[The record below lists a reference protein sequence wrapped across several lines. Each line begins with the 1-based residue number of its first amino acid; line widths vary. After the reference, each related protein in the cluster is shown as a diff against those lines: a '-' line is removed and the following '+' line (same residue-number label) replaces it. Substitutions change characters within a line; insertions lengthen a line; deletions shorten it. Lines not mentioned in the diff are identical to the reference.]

1 LQFTVNALLFSNKVM
16 VFFLHLMSALT
27 FMLLVYSSHHTI
39 VIPFPSLGNC
49 TFLIPCCCYCFLVV
63 NAPFPD
69 EPLKNYRVQLKS
81 TSGKQPVNFNRFQ
94 MSAFRQLMRLMKD
107 PNLDLRKEPDILFE
121 GELGADLGGPKR
133 EFFSRA
139 MQSLVDVDQAY
150 KIQLFGGLEDH
161 RIPLYNVDA
170 ISEGCFTMAG
180 RLLAWSVL
188 HDGESLVGLAP
199 SVVEYL
205 STGSVPKAACKV
217 TMDDVCDLELKDII
231 DKVGHVTLL
240 YM

>member
-1 LQFTVNALLFSNKVM
+1 
-16 VFFLHLMSALT
+16 
-27 FMLLVYSSHHTI
+27 MLVSSLVSFVT
-39 VIPFPSLGNC
+39 LGTSC
-49 TFLIPCCCYCFLVV
+49 LV
-63 NAPFPD
+63 
-69 EPLKNYRVQLKS
+69 
-81 TSGKQPVNFNRFQ
+81 
-94 MSAFRQLMRLMKD
+94 
-107 PNLDLRKEPDILFE
+107 RK
-121 GELGADLGGPKR
+121 ADQGGPKR
-133 EFFSRA
+133 IFFSHA
-139 MQSLVDVDQAY
+139 MQISLVDVDQAY

-231 DKVGHVTLL
+231 HKVGYVRLL
-240 YM
+240 SM